1 MQAWLKRIGIG
12 WLLLLG
18 LSGCGNALPDQ
29 SIARSAGQPVAL
41 ATEQPQSTL
50 VPTLTEG
57 ETPVAKVEPTI
68 TEVIEEPT
76 ITPDIQ
82 PVHGYSS
89 SREACEAN
97 YERIP
102 LEPAAEQAVQAAFAQ
117 TQLRGSAEVY
127 GTTDWQ
133 TCSDAIA
140 WLEYDFEV
148 EVTTEID
155 QTALYQ
161 YAQTLHTLMHDLKNQ
176 PALHYS
182 LAGATIYWR
191 FGGDFGEDS
200 CVWEY
205 QYVTT
210 INPEGNAWYLKRT
223 SSTKEARDP
232 VCKIAET
239 PAPSNYCFPSRYP
252 EPLSEAEL
260 AALQTALDQT
270 QIVGYATGYWLRT
283 GTNCNYQSARL
294 GYHFFIDRPADETIQ
309 TYEAIAHQLQAMIAD
324 SRQDPSL
331 DYPAHMLVI
340 TWRGIKGGCSWGY
353 DYAEDAQGH
362 VWYPRLSPYFGS
374 DYARSVCKHQEVV
387 ESTIPRPTNSPLFT
401 CGGSINFGTSAVPR
415 YAEDQVRQALQQAG
429 IEASVK
435 IRGNSEGNGC
445 HYGNLNISYSITLDR
460 PTDADQAQ
468 LEQQVTTI
476 QSILDQQQFEISVS
490 GLSITWQMGELAC
503 AWLYTYTWQDGDF
516 GWEFKQVWPYPCP
529 QE

>member
-1 MQAWLKRIGIG
+1 MLAWAKRISFG
-12 WLLLLG
+12 WLLLVG
-18 LSGCGNALPDQ
+18 LNGCGNTLPSE
-29 SIARSAGQPVAL
+29 SIANRSAGQPVEL

-50 VPTLTEG
+50 VPTLTEV
-57 ETPVAKVEPTI
+57 ETTEAKVEPTI
-68 TEVIEEPT
+68 TEAIEEPT

-82 PVHGYSS
+82 PVHGYNS

-117 TQLRGSAEVY
+117 TQFSGRAEVY
-127 GTTDWQ
+127 GRADWQ

-140 WLEYDFEV
+140 SIMYDLEV
-148 EVTTEID
+148 EVAAETD
-155 QTALYQ
+155 QATLLQ
-161 YAQTLHTLMHDLKNQ
+161 YAQILQTLMHDLQNQ
-176 PALHYS
+176 PALQYPI
-182 LAGATIYWR
+182 LGANIYWR
-191 FGGDFGEDS
+191 FGEHS
-200 CVWEY
+200 CSWDY

-210 INPEGNAWYLKRT
+210 INPDGSAWYLSRA
-223 SSTKEARDP
+223 SSTKEASDP
-232 VCKIAET
+232 VCELAEA
-239 PAPSNYCFPSRYP
+239 PAPSNYCFPARYP
-252 EPLSEAEL
+252 ERLSEAEL
-260 AALQTALDQT
+260 APLQTALDQT

-283 GTNCNYQSARL
+283 GTSCNYQSARL
-294 GYHFFIDRPADETIQ
+294 GYHFFIDRPADDTMQ
-309 TYEAIAHQLQAMIAD
+309 TYEAIAHQLQAIIVD
-324 SRQDPSL
+324 SRQDPGL

-374 DYARSVCKHQEVV
+374 DYARSVCAHQELV

-401 CGGSINFGTSAVPR
+401 CTGSINFGTSAIPR
-415 YAEDQVRQALQQAG
+415 YAEDQVSQALQQAG

-445 HYGNLNISYSITLDR
+445 HYGNINISYSITLDR
-460 PTDADQAQ
+460 PTNADQAQ
-468 LEQQVTTI
+468 LEQQVATI
-476 QSILDQQQFEISVS
+476 QNILDQQQFEISVS
-490 GLSITWQMGELAC
+490 GLSITWQMGELEC

>member
-1 MQAWLKRIGIG
+1 MLAWLKRIGFG
-12 WLLLLG
+12 WLLLVG
-18 LSGCGNALPDQ
+18 LSGCGNTLPSE
-29 SIARSAGQPVAL
+29 SITNRSGGQPVEL
-41 ATEQPQSTL
+41 ATEQPQST
-50 VPTLTEG
+50 VIPTLTEV
-57 ETPVAKVEPTI
+57 ETPVTMVDPTI

-82 PVHGYSS
+82 PVHGYNG

-102 LEPAAEQAVQAAFAQ
+102 LEPATEQAVQAAFAQ

-127 GTTDWQ
+127 GRADWQ

-140 WLEYDFEV
+140 WIMYSLEV
-148 EVTTEID
+148 EVAPETD
-155 QTALYQ
+155 QATLLE
-161 YAQTLHTLMHDLKNQ
+161 YAQILQTLMQDLQNQ
-176 PALHYS
+176 PGLQYPI
-182 LAGATIYWR
+182 LGASIYWR
-191 FGGDFGEDS
+191 FGEDS
-200 CVWEY
+200 CSWDY
-205 QYVTT
+205 DYATT
-210 INPEGNAWYLKRT
+210 INPDGNAWYLKYT
-223 SSTKEARDP
+223 SSTKQTDVGDP
-232 VCKIAET
+232 VCKVAET

-260 AALQTALDQT
+260 APLQTALDQT

-283 GTNCNYQSARL
+283 GTSCNYQSARL
-294 GYHFFIDRPADETIQ
+294 GYHFFIDRPADETMQ
-309 TYEAIAHQLQAMIAD
+309 TYEAIAQQLQAIIVD

-445 HYGNLNISYSITLDR
+445 HYGNINISYSITLDR
-460 PTDADQAQ
+460 PTNADQAQ
-468 LEQQVTTI
+468 LEQQVATI

-490 GLSITWQMGELAC
+490 GLSITWQMGELEC